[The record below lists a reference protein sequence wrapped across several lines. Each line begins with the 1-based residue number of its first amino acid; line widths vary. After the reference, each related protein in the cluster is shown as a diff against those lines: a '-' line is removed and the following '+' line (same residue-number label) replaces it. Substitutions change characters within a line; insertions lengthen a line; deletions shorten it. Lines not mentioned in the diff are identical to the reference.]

1 MHVTLIQMYFPGW
14 FGIRKDFCQFLLSV
28 FPLLQEYANIAYN
41 NNVNRGANVV
51 PSEPPEPYRD
61 DETQKKVKESKKS
74 QKNQKKNEIMKPV
87 VPITS
92 IDMPD
97 WCLYSLVSAEMCVH
111 SLDDIF
117 CIDRASKYYYGAI
130 LNIC

>member
-1 MHVTLIQMYFPGW
+1 MIWFVKYDNVFSGW

-51 PSEPPEPYRD
+51 PSEPPINQEPYRD
-61 DETQKKVKESKKS
+61 EEKKKVKEKKS
-74 QKNQKKNEIMKPV
+74 NKNQKKNEAMKPV

-97 WCLYSLVSAEMCVH
+97 
-111 SLDDIF
+111 
-117 CIDRASKYYYGAI
+117 
-130 LNIC
+130 